1 METRSTPKPTTHT
14 FPKNPLEFYIA
25 KEAAR
30 YGHKKTPLPFI
41 KAGFCA
47 GSERT

>member
-30 YGHKKTPLPFI
+30 YGHKKTFTIYKSWLLC
-41 KAGFCA
+41 GF
-47 GSERT
+47 